1 MSFPRGLTLGG
12 GVRYMDEVFVNAAN
26 TIRVPSYSLVDA
38 MVEYDVNTHL
48 TLRLNVNNLTDEV
61 YIKNV
66 NNNGGRFNPG
76 HAAIGELSRRAC
88 GSEEP
93 RCC

>member
-1 MSFPRGLTLGG
+1 MENGLLEGG
-12 GVRYMDEVFVNAAN
+12 IRYMDDVFVNAAN
-26 TIRVPSYSLVDA
+26 TIRVPRYTLLDS

-48 TLRLNVNNLTDEV
+48 SLRLNVNNLTDRV

-76 HAAIGELSRRAC
+76 T
-88 GSEEP
+88 P
-93 RCC
+93 RSAMVTSSVRF